1 MRPALRLRPLLPLLA
16 LGLVAGCATK
26 APSVRESA
34 EFVSAPL
41 RDAELM
47 PEINE
52 DRSNVKVIV
61 VPAEEG
67 SDRLAR
73 EAGLGRHL
81 SGAIG
86 QLLGGRGIE
95 VVDENLAAGLGDA
108 LKRAELTST
117 GKNDAYAGP
126 KVANFTV
133 KASISSSNYGASYQ
147 AAQSFT
153 DKKGKVTTIAATY
166 NHSANVS
173 ATVRVYE
180 MPSLRLVGSVN
191 IKGSTSFSDAR
202 TQANVGTGTAMLRK
216 AAENATGAN
225 RTELLNLFA
234 TKGYVV
240 ARRMHSKNKNSVFQ
254 VSIGKIDGL
263 KAGDQVDIFS
273 VRPAEKSMLKSAP
286 TTEEIFVASG
296 VVAPMLLTDTTAWIS
311 LEDDAQAVKV
321 RRGDLVK
328 QKHTKGFLEQLNKA
342 LQ

>member
-1 MRPALRLRPLLPLLA
+1 MPPALRLRPLLPLLA
-16 LGLVAGCATK
+16 LGLIAGCATK
-26 APSVRESA
+26 APGVRETA
-34 EFVSAPL
+34 EYVSAPL

-52 DRSNVKVIV
+52 ERGNVKVIV
-61 VPAEEG
+61 VPADEG
-67 SDRLAR
+67 TDRLAR
-73 EAGLGRHL
+73 EARLGSHL

-108 LKRAELTST
+108 LRRAELTST
-117 GKNDAYAGP
+117 GRNDAYAGP

-153 DKKGKVTTIAATY
+153 DKKGKVTTVPATY
-166 NHSANVS
+166 NHNANIA

-191 IKGSTSFSDAR
+191 LKGSTSFSDAR
-202 TQANVGTGTAMLRK
+202 TQANVGTGVAMLRK

-240 ARRMHSKNKNSVFQ
+240 ARRIHSKAKNSVFQ

-263 KAGDQVDIFS
+263 KAGDQVDVFS
-273 VRPAEKSMLKSAP
+273 LRPAEKSLLRNAP
-286 TTEEIFVASG
+286 ATEEIFVASG
-296 VVAPMLLTDTTAWIS
+296 TVAPMLLTDTTAWIT
-311 LEDDAQAVKV
+311 LDDDAQAVKV

-328 QKHTKGFLEQLNKA
+328 QKHTKGFLESLNKA